1 MTRPVDGGRPGRA
14 SLIHREILQIAV
26 LMLVAVAA
34 FFITRA
40 VAANN
45 REMTVRDAEAWYAR
59 GQQLISAGRVEDAIA
74 SFRRASVRDRF
85 ERKYTL
91 ALATALERNGDA
103 EAARAA
109 LSTLREASPDDVE
122 VNLALARLA
131 AHRQDVTEALR
142 FYHNA
147 LYAPWPA
154 EAVRDRRDVRLEL
167 VGFLLQRDQGGQAQ
181 AELMAMGADRPDEA
195 AARARE
201 IVDLVRSSD
210 PLARQIG
217 SEERRRRLSA
227 SLDHV
232 GQRLEACRGV
242 AVAPGEGN
250 QAAALQQEAAR
261 LRERLQS
268 PAVVDQD
275 VIEGG
280 VDLLGRIERYMS
292 NTCPPLGAPDQA
304 LALIARSHATESK

>member
-181 AELMAMGADRPDEA
+181 AELMAMG
-195 AARARE
+195 
-201 IVDLVRSSD
+201 
-210 PLARQIG
+210 
-217 SEERRRRLSA
+217 
-227 SLDHV
+227 
-232 GQRLEACRGV
+232 
-242 AVAPGEGN
+242 
-250 QAAALQQEAAR
+250 
-261 LRERLQS
+261 
-268 PAVVDQD
+268 
-275 VIEGG
+275 
-280 VDLLGRIERYMS
+280 
-292 NTCPPLGAPDQA
+292 
-304 LALIARSHATESK
+304 